1 LLGALRRDELATAR
15 WLEHI
20 RKGGPQTRRLNPA
33 GFSLLCAGRG
43 KLLMLS
49 FNPLLLVREKSGG
62 PPPLE
67 PPFKVKRDV
76 HDQRSGFVV
85 APGLEGLNALGP
97 LKVHPKWRP
106 GIRAGVPVR

>member
-1 LLGALRRDELATAR
+1 
-15 WLEHI
+15 
-20 RKGGPQTRRLNPA
+20 
-33 GFSLLCAGRG
+33 
-43 KLLMLS
+43 MLS